1 MGITTAARLAL
12 SALAAVAFCAGC
24 SSDRTSDDAANNTQP
39 IKWVACPPGHG
50 AAVQCATIDVPLDWN
65 NPGGKKIQVGVNRLP
80 ASDTGQKIG
89 DLVFNPGGPGGA
101 GTEIVAAES
110 GKPGLFPASIRQRFD
125 LIGFDPRGV
134 GSSQPAIH
142 CDPDLANRPP
152 NQFPS
157 SQQEFDN
164 LVAANRAFG
173 ETCRRLTG
181 DLIDHVDT
189 VNVARDLEVLRQR
202 LGGAPLNYLGLSYGT
217 EIGAE
222 YARLFPDKS
231 RTLALDGALVH
242 SQPAGTM
249 SYYESIAFEDSWNR
263 FALWC
268 RSAAECVLRDQDPSK
283 VLDDLVARAE
293 QKPLPAPGCQISG
306 NCRDE
311 VGAVDLLGGIQ
322 GHLLFKDPIPNVGVE
337 GWPGLAAALDRA
349 RNGDASDLAPAK
361 QVADSNRADLAV
373 GCADFKADF
382 DTYPALKA
390 QQTLL
395 STIAPHT
402 RGVGQS
408 YSYVAWCQGWPAEFT
423 NPPRE
428 TTAKPTIA
436 PLLVNATHDPS
447 TSYGWAQL
455 MLTQIQGAVLVTR
468 DGDGHTSFL
477 HPGHTQ
483 DTIARYLIDGTA
495 PATGLVLPD

>member
-1 MGITTAARLAL
+1 MGIKTAARLAL

-24 SSDRTSDDAANNTQP
+24 SSGKTPDNTEP
-39 IKWVACPPGHG
+39 IAWGPCPSEYGT
-50 AAVQCATIDVPLDWN
+50 AVQCATVDVPLDWN
-65 NPGGKKIQVGVNRLP
+65 SPGGKKIQVGVNRLP
-80 ASDTGQKIG
+80 ATDPARKIG

-101 GTEIVAAES
+101 GTELVAAE
-110 GKPGLFPASIRQRFD
+110 GARPGLFPASIRQRFD

-134 GSSQPAIH
+134 GTSQPAIH

-157 SQQEFDN
+157 SQQEFDS

-173 ETCRRLTG
+173 ESCQRLTG
-181 DLIDHVDT
+181 DLLDHVDT

-263 FALWC
+263 FTQWC
-268 RSAAECVLRDQDPSK
+268 RSGTECVLRDQDPSK
-283 VLDDLVARAE
+283 VLADLVARSG
-293 QKPLPAPGCQISG
+293 QQPLPAPGCQTSG
-306 NCRDE
+306 ACRNG
-311 VGAVDLLGGIQ
+311 VGTFDLLTSIQ
-322 GHLLFKDPIPNVGVE
+322 AQLIFKDPIPNIGTP
-337 GWPGLAAALDRA
+337 GWPGLAAALDQA
-349 RNGDASDLAPAK
+349 RNGDASGLAP
-361 QVADSNRADLAV
+361 QVQTAESNHGDLAV
-373 GCADFKADF
+373 GCADFQADF
-382 DTYPALKA
+382 HTYPALQA

-395 STIAPHT
+395 STVAPHT
-402 RGVGQS
+402 RGVSQS
-408 YSYVAWCQGWPAEFT
+408 YGYVAQCQGWPAEFS

-428 TTAKPTIA
+428 FSAKPTIA
-436 PLLVNATHDPS
+436 ALIVNATHDPS

-477 HPGHTQ
+477 HPGRTQ

-495 PATGLVLPD
+495 PATGLLLPD